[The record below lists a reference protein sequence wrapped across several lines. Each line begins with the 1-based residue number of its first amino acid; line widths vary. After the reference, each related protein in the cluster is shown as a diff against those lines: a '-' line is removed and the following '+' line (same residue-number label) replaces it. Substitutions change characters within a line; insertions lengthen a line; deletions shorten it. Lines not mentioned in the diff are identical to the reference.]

1 MGGCGLLLC
10 LEDGVGSPHEELV
23 KLQLQ
28 VIQGGRRRQGA
39 VVRLEVEPVV
49 WHEGYGLSE
58 TAPQSSCQERQSITA
73 RIR

>member
-1 MGGCGLLLC
+1 MDGRGGGGRVGGGGGREGLLMC

-49 WHEGYGLSE
+49 
-58 TAPQSSCQERQSITA
+58 
-73 RIR
+73 